1 MNAIEKAIEWKTQS
15 GKKAIVRLA
24 LQTSRIVDADGDR
37 CELAC
42 CELNIVA
49 EVAGI
54 SEGFTISRRPVT
66 VAGTTYPATIGR
78 LAIPAAQLAEIE
90 AVLAEIH
97 GTPDWQAHER
107 AEAAANVAAARY
119 AAHAENLEKFI
130 ARNI

>member
-37 CELAC
+37 CEVAC

-54 SEGFTISRRPVT
+54 TEGYTISRRPIT

-78 LAIPAAQLAEIE
+78 LAIPAAQLAEIDS
-90 AVLAEIH
+90 VLAEIH
-97 GTPDWQAHER
+97 GTPEWQAHER
-107 AEAAANVAAARY
+107 AAAAANVTAARY
-119 AAHAENLEKFI
+119 AEHAENLEKFM